1 MAKLEGII
9 YTAFNGYVV
18 LRGYAPIGD
27 LAEISKR
34 PDSYQRT
41 ADNPHKIDIVK
52 FLRDDGSYFP
62 EITLAHRVE
71 EYYELISSI
80 NGEKDVD
87 KEECKYV
94 KGLYVLS
101 ERIPIGR
108 DRARHAYLEIKK
120 PADNEKLK
128 RVDGNHRL
136 EPFSPET
143 DIKWWH
149 QLVENREAIKD
160 ETDESKINGWLDHQA
175 QLIRDELKNKIVPF
189 TVILSDAHDKNS
201 ADIFEAKIF
210 HDINFR
216 AMPLREELS
225 LKIISRLSAFDAED
239 KKKLGDG
246 YPLALELIKK
256 IETGIY
262 DSIYW
267 LNTQRDEQDT
277 FYRTSCLRISQLL
290 LNQKKVVDEELTI
303 NMEKLEHYRKEFV
316 KIGKRIKKVKKEI
329 QEKQTEIQKVEID
342 YPNFKI
348 QSIYKEL
355 CVKKDAIVNDY
366 KTNKNEFDILLQRY
380 RHLIARNKILK
391 QYIEN
396 CEDVNKIT
404 DALNGL
410 VPYYQTL
417 DNDSYG
423 NIAFL
428 CALVYYS
435 LFEQVQLQSFMSWAT
450 RNGISQ
456 ITNPDDLSKDSSH
469 NLITM
474 FDQISQSMENEIFVS
489 MQFGDSQSELIYE
502 KIVRA
507 IEMFNTKH
515 KNRNLWATPIR
526 IDRAIEPSTS
536 SIPDKILKAIKSCGL
551 IIADLSSANI
561 NVYHEIGYAMG
572 VAQAQNMKPNIILLY
587 KEDTDYNKENKKDVD
602 KFVGFNLRNLAQ
614 LRFKDYDQLVDGLV
628 VRLEKHYGLN

>member
-41 ADNPHKIDIVK
+41 ADNPHKIEIVK
-52 FLRDDGSYFP
+52 FLRYDGSYFP

-136 EPFSPET
+136 EPFSSET

-175 QLIRDELKNKIVPF
+175 QLIKDELKNRIVPF

-225 LKIISRLSAFDAED
+225 LKIISRLSEFDAED
-239 KKKLGDG
+239 KKKLGDE

-267 LNTQRDEQDT
+267 LNTQRDEQKT
-277 FYRTSCLRISQLL
+277 FYRTSSLRISQLL
-290 LNQKKVVDEELTI
+290 LNQKKAVEKELI
-303 NMEKLEHYRKEFV
+303 ANQKKIEVYRKEFV
-316 KIGKRIKKVKKEI
+316 FKGRKRRLLRKRIKEEGDEALK
-329 QEKQTEIQKVEID
+329 
-342 YPNFKI
+342 
-348 QSIYKEL
+348 
-355 CVKKDAIVNDY
+355 NDY
-366 KTNKNEFDILLQRY
+366 KITKNEFDILLQRY
-380 RHLIARNKILK
+380 RHIIARNKILK
-391 QYIEN
+391 KYIDN
-396 CEDVNKIT
+396 CEDINKIT
-404 DALNGL
+404 DALNSL

-417 DNDSYG
+417 DKDNYG

-435 LFEQVQLQSFMSWAT
+435 LFEQVQLQSFISWGT
-450 RNGISQ
+450 RNGINH
-456 ITNPDDLSKDSSH
+456 IIDPDDLSKDSSQ

-507 IEMFNTKH
+507 IERFNTKH

>member
-9 YTAFNGYVV
+9 YNAFSGYIV
-18 LRGYAPIGD
+18 LRGFAPIG
-27 LAEISKR
+27 EIASISR
-34 PDSYQRT
+34 PPKAYQRDVT
-41 ADNPHKIDIVK
+41 EQHQVDIVK
-52 FLRDDGSYFP
+52 YIDDDKAYFP
-62 EITLAHRVE
+62 EVTLAYQVDDYAGLITSIAGDKIVE
-71 EYYELISSI
+71 KEDSAFVRGLHILSGYIPI
-80 NGEKDVD
+80 NGN
-87 KEECKYV
+87 
-94 KGLYVLS
+94 
-101 ERIPIGR
+101 
-108 DRARHAYLEIKK
+108 RAHQAYLELKK
-120 PADNEKLK
+120 PNEDDKLT

-136 EPFSPET
+136 SPFSEKIEWWYRFIDIPE
-143 DIKWWH
+143 DV
-149 QLVENREAIKD
+149 LNESD
-160 ETDESKINGWLDHQA
+160 EEKKELW
-175 QLIRDELKNKIVPF
+175 LKNQAKSFKDKLSQRIIPY
-189 TVILSDAHDKNS
+189 TVVLSDKKEANK
-201 ADIFEAKIF
+201 FEALIF
-210 HDINFR
+210 HDINFK
-216 AMPLREELS
+216 ALPLKQEAS
-225 LKIISRLSAFDAED
+225 LKIISELDIFDD
-239 KKKLGDG
+239 KEKLGIE
-246 YPLALELIKK
+246 YPLALELIQIVKN
-256 IETGIY
+256 GIY

-267 LNTQRDEQDT
+267 LNTQRDEQKT
-277 FYRTSCLRISQLL
+277 FYRTSCLRIVQLL
-290 LNQKKVVDEELTI
+290 LNQKRIAEEELLA
-303 NMEKLEHYRKEFV
+303 NKKKLGSFKNEFV
-316 KIGKRIKKVKKEI
+316 YKGKRRRLLRKKIVEKKKEI
-329 QEKQTEIQKVEID
+329 QKIEIK

-348 QSIYKEL
+348 QTEYKEL
-355 CVKKDAIVNDY
+355 SVKKEAIENEH
-366 KTNKNEFDILLQRY
+366 KITKNEFDILLQKY
-380 RHLIARNKILK
+380 RHLISRNKTLER
-391 QYIEN
+391 YIDT
-396 CEDVNKIT
+396 CEDINKIT

-417 DNDSYG
+417 DKDNYG

-435 LFEQVQLQSFMSWAT
+435 LFEQVQLQSFISWGT
-450 RNGISQ
+450 RNGINQ
-456 ITNPDDLSKDSSH
+456 IIAPDDLSKDSSQ

-507 IEMFNTKH
+507 IERFNTKH

>member
-34 PDSYQRT
+34 PESYQRT
-41 ADNPHKIDIVK
+41 ADNQHKIDIVNY
-52 FLRDDGSYFP
+52 LRDIKSYFP

-71 EYYELISSI
+71 EYAELIKSI
-80 NGEKDVD
+80 NGDKDIS
-87 KEECKYV
+87 KEESKFV

-120 PADNEKLK
+120 PTDNEKLK

-136 EPFSPET
+136 EPFSSET
-143 DIKWWH
+143 DITWWH

-160 ETDESKINGWLDHQA
+160 ETDELKINGWLDHQA
-175 QLIRDELKNKIVPF
+175 QLIKDELKNKIVPF
-189 TVILSDAHDKNS
+189 TVILSDAHDKDS
-201 ADIFEAKIF
+201 ADNFEAKIF
-210 HDINFR
+210 HDVNFK
-216 AMPLREELS
+216 AKPLREESS
-225 LKIISRLSAFDAED
+225 LKIISELNAFED
-239 KKKLGDG
+239 KEKLGIG
-246 YPLALELIKK
+246 YPLALMLIKK
-256 IETGIY
+256 VETGIY

-267 LNTQRDEQDT
+267 MNTKRDEQET

-290 LNQKKVVDEELTI
+290 LSQKIIAEEELLANQKKIEG
-303 NMEKLEHYRKEFV
+303 YRKEFV
-316 KIGKRIKKVKKEI
+316 YKGRKRRLLTKRIKEKKREI
-329 QEKQTEIQKVEID
+329 QNVEIKHPFFRTQTE
-342 YPNFKI
+342 
-348 QSIYKEL
+348 YKEL
-355 CVKKDAIVNDY
+355 CVKKESIEYDY
-366 KTNKNEFDILLQRY
+366 KTTKNEFDILLQRY
-380 RHLIARNKILK
+380 RHLIARNKTLEK
-391 QYIEN
+391 YIN
-396 CEDVNKIT
+396 TCEDVNKIT

-417 DNDSYG
+417 DKDKYG

-435 LFEQVQLQSFMSWAT
+435 LFDQVQLQSFMGWAT

-456 ITNPDDLSKDSSH
+456 ITNPDDLSKDSSQ

-474 FDQISQSMENEIFVS
+474 FNQISQSMENEIFVS

-507 IEMFNTKH
+507 IEKFNAKH

-614 LRFKDYDQLVDGLV
+614 LRFKDYDQLVNGLV
-628 VRLEKHYGLN
+628 ERLEKHYGLN

>member
-34 PDSYQRT
+34 PESYQRT
-41 ADNPHKIDIVK
+41 ADNQHKIDIVNY
-52 FLRDDGSYFP
+52 LRDIKSYFP

-71 EYYELISSI
+71 EYAELIKSI
-80 NGEKDVD
+80 NGDKDIS
-87 KEECKYV
+87 KEESKFV

-120 PADNEKLK
+120 PTDNEKLK

-136 EPFSPET
+136 EPFSSET
-143 DIKWWH
+143 DIRWWH

-160 ETDESKINGWLDHQA
+160 ETDEIKINGWLDHQA
-175 QLIRDELKNKIVPF
+175 QLIKDELKNRIVPF

-201 ADIFEAKIF
+201 ADNFEAKIF
-210 HDINFR
+210 HDVNFK
-216 AMPLREELS
+216 AMPLREESS
-225 LKIISRLSAFDAED
+225 LKIISELSAFED
-239 KKKLGDG
+239 KDKLGSG
-246 YPLALELIKK
+246 YPLAIELINRVKS
-256 IETGIY
+256 GIY
-262 DSIYW
+262 DTIYW
-267 LNTQRDEQDT
+267 LNTKRDNEENT
-277 FYRTSCLRISQLL
+277 FYRTSCLRIVQLL
-290 LNQKKVVDEELTI
+290 LNQKINIENELVA
-303 NMEKLEHYRKEFV
+303 NKELLENYRNEIVAK
-316 KIGKRIKKVKKEI
+316 GKRRSLLKNQIKRKNKEI
-329 QEKQTEIQKVEID
+329 QEKEVII
-342 YPNFKI
+342 PNFKI
-348 QSIYKEL
+348 HSSYKEL
-355 CVKKDAIVNDY
+355 CIKKDTVENDY
-366 KTNKNEFDILLQRY
+366 KVTKNEFDILLQRY
-380 RHLIARNKILK
+380 RYLTARNKTLLD
-391 QYIEN
+391 YIDC
-396 CEDVNKIT
+396 CEDINRIT
-404 DALNGL
+404 DAISNL

-417 DNDSYG
+417 GNKNYG

-435 LFEQVQLQSFMSWAT
+435 LFEQVQLQSFISWAT
-450 RNGISQ
+450 RNGINQ

-474 FDQISQSMENEIFVS
+474 FDQISKSMGNEIFVS

-507 IEMFNTKH
+507 IEKFNTKH

-526 IDRAIEPSTS
+526 IDRAIDPSTS

-587 KEDTDYNKENKKDVD
+587 KENTDFNKEPPKDVD

-614 LRFKDYDQLVDGLV
+614 LRFKDYDQLVNGLV
-628 VRLEKHYGLN
+628 ERLEKHYGLN